1 MKPFLLVM
9 ACAFLPMQT
18 VYYMDCCCG
27 DFCTHKNA
35 CTGCEE
41 DQTKPCD
48 VHPNHQPDG
57 DCCPSKSPPSRPQ
70 HEPHKKAC
78 SHVSPSSEVTVHTA
92 DVTPPEQASLEL
104 PMIEALSVVQGGK
117 PAEAT
122 LLAEQVPRPAGDV
135 PLHLLLSVL
144 QV

>member
-9 ACAFLPMQT
+9 ACVFLPMQT

-41 DQTKPCD
+41 DQTKPCEM
-48 VHPNHQPDG
+48 HPNHQPGG
-57 DCCPSKSPPSRPQ
+57 DCCNSGAKPVAPMQ
-70 HEPHKKAC
+70 EHHKRAC
-78 SHVSPSSEVTVHTA
+78 SHVSPSSEVSVQPVDGVPIALAA
-92 DVTPPEQASLEL
+92 DCFWVIMPIIPEPEMVEAADYL
-104 PMIEALSVVQGGK
+104 IEK
-117 PAEAT
+117 
-122 LLAEQVPRPAGDV
+122 VPRPAIDV
-135 PLHLLLSVL
+135 SRHLLLSVL